1 MRIFQHWK
9 ILMRSVQGLFFFHFQ
24 MRLLK
29 AEGLSGFLI
38 AFLHSIHFAYEVMVL
53 KEISTTQKLILFL
66 YQITLWDY
74 CPFYLCS
81 QPSLAS
87 HLWDQTTKDIQWKQ
101 PYWAMGSSYLPE
113 RILVHPIYF
122 KVCTSTFNPWCHQN
136 MDTSLG
142 KNWIQYCLLLVFR

>member
-66 YQITLWDY
+66 YQIFL
-74 CPFYLCS
+74 YLMGLLS
-81 QPSLAS
+81 FLPLFPAIPGFPPLGPNYQGYSVEAAILSHGFQLPARKDPGAS
-87 HLWDQTTKDIQWKQ
+87 HLFQ
-101 PYWAMGSSYLPE
+101 S
-113 RILVHPIYF
+113 VHKYF
-122 KVCTSTFNPWCHQN
+122 
-136 MDTSLG
+136 
-142 KNWIQYCLLLVFR
+142 